1 MSDYSNLKSP
11 FRKEVKIITSVKQLL
26 PRDPEPEE
34 KSPKT
39 EKEPQGKAPADKK
52 NKPVAEVNEI
62 DEKIAGIIGLKNF
75 NDKKDKN
82 APAQTIK
89 HGRCQVIASADYM
102 EAYLL
107 IEPPGNG
114 GNWPLLEEAVDT
126 IKEQG
131 LSEFDLKVVEDAV
144 EHHIVTQVLIAKGT
158 PPIHGQDTDL
168 NILYEIVDLH
178 KFYIEGLIE
187 NEHHR
192 VDYHEVKTINSVEK
206 GTIVAEKVTA
216 TTGTDGVDVR
226 GRVIPA
232 NPGKEKEIKLGKNVT
247 WDETGTKIGATS
259 PGKLLLINN
268 CLNVLPVCEV
278 EGNVN
283 FHTGNID
290 FAGNIV
296 IHGEVENGFKVRAD
310 GDVIIMGNVDSADI
324 MAGGKLS
331 IKGGVFGMDK
341 SRIEC
346 GGDFYAKEIE
356 RASLNCRGT
365 VTIKDAI
372 MHCQVIAEYKV
383 IVEGGKG
390 WIVGGTIQAGEY
402 IEANIIGSRLGTI
415 TELEVYPTYRHLVE
429 GHDQSGADA
438 IFGADSFEAQP
449 QGKEYTTRG
458 RIKFKETL
466 YPGVRLKI
474 GSFLFVLQDEL
485 NCATLYCTHNGELR
499 LISSR

>member
-1 MSDYSNLKSP
+1 
-11 FRKEVKIITSVKQLL
+11 
-26 PRDPEPEE
+26 
-34 KSPKT
+34 
-39 EKEPQGKAPADKK
+39 
-52 NKPVAEVNEI
+52 
-62 DEKIAGIIGLKNF
+62 
-75 NDKKDKN
+75 
-82 APAQTIK
+82 
-89 HGRCQVIASADYM
+89 M

-114 GNWPLLEEAVDT
+114 GSWPLLEEAVDK
-126 IKEQG
+126 IKEDG
-131 LSEFDLKVVEDAV
+131 LSEFDLKAVEDAI
-144 EHHIVTQVLIAKGT
+144 ERHIVTQVLIAKGT

-168 NILYEIVDLH
+168 KIHYEIIDLH

-206 GTIVAEKVTA
+206 GTLVAERITA
-216 TTGTDGVDVR
+216 TTGTDGVDIR

-232 NPGKEKEIKLGKNVT
+232 NPGKEKEIKLGKNVS
-247 WDETGTKIGATS
+247 WDETGTKIYAAS
-259 PGKLLLINN
+259 PGKLILINN
-268 CLNVLPVCEV
+268 CLNVLPVHEV

-290 FAGNIV
+290 FAGNLV
-296 IHGEVENGFKVRAD
+296 VHGDVENGFKVRAD
-310 GDVIIMGNVDSADI
+310 GDIIIMGNVDAADI
-324 MAGGKLS
+324 TAGGKLS

-356 RASLNCRGT
+356 RVNLNSRGT

-372 MHCQVIAEYKV
+372 MHCQVMAEYKV

-415 TELEVYPTYRHLVE
+415 TELEVYPSYRHLGE
-429 GHDQSGADA
+429 GYDAQSDADP
-438 IFGADSFEAQP
+438 IFGADSEPETPRTSKKVPGSEAQP
-449 QGKEYTTRG
+449 QVKEYTTRG

-474 GSFLFVLQDEL
+474 GSFLFIIQDEL
-485 NCATLYCTHNGELR
+485 SCATLYCTHDGELR